1 MAPPTMTADV
11 SASYGMPGNGA
22 ARIPVIGSMSCPSIY
37 EGPDGEKLV
46 ECGRCGICGDCG
58 RRVV

>member
-1 MAPPTMTADV
+1 MAHDTMTADG
-11 SASYGMPGNGA
+11 SASWGMPGNGVSH
-22 ARIPVIGSMSCPSIY
+22 IPVIGSMSCPRVY

-46 ECGRCGICGDCG
+46 ECERCGVCGDCG